1 LNVVVPKEIAQG
13 ERRVAITPDVAGRLV
28 KAGNAVLVERAAG
41 DGAGYR
47 DADYQ
52 AAGASITN
60 SAAETFGAAGLVVKV
75 QRPMTEGPDE
85 LSLIPQGATLVAFLQ
100 PLADPQYAEKLAQR
114 KITGLSMELI
124 PRISRAQSM
133 DALSSQATVS
143 GYKSVLLAADAL
155 PKFFPMLMTAAGTVP
170 PAKVLVLGAGVAGLQ
185 AIATARRLGA
195 VVTGFDVR
203 AVVKEQVESLGATF
217 LGSPP
222 ADAEGAGG
230 YAKELAADQQKRD
243 QDLIASTASTMDV
256 IITTALIPGRRAP
269 LLITAAAVAN
279 MRPGSVIIDLAAEAG
294 GNCEL
299 SEPGSTVVKNGVT
312 IAAPLNL
319 PSTMPQHAS
328 MLYAKNVLA
337 LLTLLIKDGTL
348 TLDMNDEVARGVCV
362 TRDGEIVNDAVRSRL
377 QGVGA

>member
-1 LNVVVPKEIAQG
+1 MNVVVPKEIAPG
-13 ERRVAITPDVAGRLV
+13 ENRVALTPDAASRLV
-28 KAGNAVLVERAAG
+28 KAGNAVMVEHAAG
-41 DGAGYR
+41 DAAGYR
-47 DADYQ
+47 DADYE
-52 AAGASITN
+52 AAGATIVPTASQTY
-60 SAAETFGAAGLVVKV
+60 AGAGLVVKV
-75 QRPMTEGPDE
+75 QRPLTDGPDE
-85 LSLIPQGATLVAFLQ
+85 LSLIPQGAALVAFLQ
-100 PLADPQYAEKLAQR
+100 PLADPQYASKLAQR

-143 GYKSVLLAADAL
+143 GYKSVLVAADAL

-203 AVVKEQVESLGATF
+203 AAVKEQVESLGATF
-217 LGSPP
+217 LGSTPK
-222 ADAEGAGG
+222 DAEGAGG
-230 YAKELAADQQKRD
+230 YAKELAADQQRRD
-243 QDLIASTASTMDV
+243 QELIATTAASMDV

-269 LLITAAAVAN
+269 ILITAAAVQN
-279 MRPGSVIIDLAAEAG
+279 MKPGSVIVDLAAEAG

-312 IAAPLNL
+312 IAAPTNL
-319 PSTMPQHAS
+319 ASTMPQHAS

-337 LLTLLIKDGTL
+337 LLALLIKHGTL
-348 TLDMNDEVARGVCV
+348 TLDMNDEIARGVCV
-362 TRDGEIVNDAVRSRL
+362 TRDGEIVNEAVRTRL
-377 QGVGA
+377 QGAGA

>member
-1 LNVVVPKEIAQG
+1 MNVVVPKEIAPG
-13 ERRVAITPDVAGRLV
+13 EQRVALSPDVASRLV
-28 KAGNAVLVERAAG
+28 KAGNAVTIERGAG
-41 DGAGYR
+41 DAAGYR
-47 DADYQ
+47 DAEYES
-52 AAGASITN
+52 AGATIAGT
-60 SAAETFGAAGLVVKV
+60 AAETYAKAGLVVKV
-75 QRPMTEGPDE
+75 QRPLSDGTDE
-85 LSLIPQGATLVAFLQ
+85 LSLVPQGATLVAFLQ
-100 PLADPQYAEKLAQR
+100 PLADPQYAAKLAKAR
-114 KITGLSMELI
+114 ITGLSMELI

-133 DALSSQATVS
+133 DALSSQATVA
-143 GYKSVLLAADAL
+143 GYKAVLVAADAL

-222 ADAEGAGG
+222 QDAEGAGG

-243 QDLIASTASTMDV
+243 QDLIASTAANMDV

-269 LLITAAAVAN
+269 LLITAAAVQN
-279 MRPGSVIIDLAAEAG
+279 MKPGSVIVDLAAEAG
-294 GNCEL
+294 GNCGL
-299 SEPGSTVVKNGVT
+299 CEPGSTVVKHGVT
-312 IAAPLNL
+312 IAGPLNL

-337 LLTLLIKDGTL
+337 LLALLIKDGTL
-348 TLDMNDEVARGVCV
+348 TLDMNDEIARGVCV
-362 TRDGEIVNDAVRSRL
+362 TRNGEIVNEAVRSRL